1 MDKLQIK
8 SIKIVNANR
17 PQTDINGKSPAIVIS
32 YISLMI
38 PFAKFGKMLPKSW
51 TKPKCEQYVIII
63 FSIEW

>member
-17 PQTDINGKSPAIVIS
+17 PQTDINGKSPAIVIL

-38 PFAKFGKMLPKSW
+38 PFAKFGKMLPKS
-51 TKPKCEQYVIII
+51 
-63 FSIEW
+63 